1 MDSPVPATL
10 LTSTGIT
17 ETYWILDFYLVVGD
31 PSLGPHACVVG
42 ILSVD
47 PSSQSGKISENPH

>member
-10 LTSTGIT
+10 LTSTEVT
-17 ETYWILDFYLVVGD
+17 ETCWMPDFCLGVGD

-42 ILSVD
+42 ISSVE
-47 PSSQSGKISENPH
+47 PSSQSGKISENHH